1 MPPVTI
7 APADPSAPSG
17 LLDPSAGLAAPPAPT
32 EPPTA
37 VPPPSAKPRRS
48 RARPAAAG
56 KVRAA
61 ARGDR
66 APSTRPRA
74 LAAFVAAEATLAAQA
89 QQVQAALSLLD
100 AGALTPPAE
109 RARAL
114 RALLEGASS
123 DDRRMLAAALRGAA
137 PGPEGSDNPDEA
149 LAAGW
154 REGAYPYQNLL
165 RRSIYE
171 KEKFRLQVELLKLQA
186 WVKETGQRV
195 VILFEGRDAAG
206 KGGAIKRFMEHLNPR
221 GARVVALEKP
231 SETERGQWYF
241 QRYVQHL
248 PTRGEIVLFDRSWY
262 NRAGVERVMGFC
274 SDADYLEFM
283 RQAPEFERHL
293 VRSGVHVI
301 KFWFSVSRKEQ
312 RRRFQEREG
321 HPLKQWKLSP
331 IDLASLDKWDDY
343 TRCKEAMFFE
353 TDTADAPWTV
363 IKSDCKKRARLNA
376 MRYVLHK
383 LPYATKDAEH
393 IGKLDPLIVGRAH
406 VVYERGEK
414 SGALL

>member
-1 MPPVTI
+1 M
-7 APADPSAPSG
+7 AAASPSTGPKKSK
-17 LLDPSAGLAAPPAPT
+17 PAP
-32 EPPTA
+32 
-37 VPPPSAKPRRS
+37 K
-48 RARPAAAG
+48 RA
-56 KVRAA
+56 AA
-61 ARGDR
+61 ARGARSVQRTVAQGDTVD
-66 APSTRPRA
+66 STA
-74 LAAFVAAEATLAAQA
+74 LLPLAEEVSSEAVLAAQGK
-89 QQVQAALSLLD
+89 QLAAVLSVIEGTGGAV
-100 AGALTPPAE
+100 AGD
-109 RARAL
+109 RAAAL
-114 RALLEGASS
+114 RALIEGASDDDRLALKKALEDGAPPASGRLHPDDILS
-123 DDRRMLAAALRGAA
+123 DD
-137 PGPEGSDNPDEA
+137 
-149 LAAGW
+149 W
-154 REGAYPYQNLL
+154 REGGYPYRHLM
-165 RRSIYE
+165 RRSTYE

-186 WVKETGQRV
+186 WVKESKQRV

-231 SETERGQWYF
+231 TELERGQWYF

-248 PTRGEIVLFDRSWY
+248 PSVGEIVMFDRSWY

-274 SDADYLEFM
+274 TDAEYAEFM

-293 VRSGVHVI
+293 VRSGVHLI

-312 RRRFQEREG
+312 RRRFKERES

-343 TRCKEAMFFE
+343 TRAKEGMFFE
-353 TDTADAPWTV
+353 TDTAEAPWTV

-383 LPYATKDAEH
+383 LPSTSKDLGQV
-393 IGKLDPLIVGRAH
+393 GKLDTLIVGRAH

-414 SGALL
+414 PAAVL